1 MARDPHFID
10 RSSWPRCR
18 RFVRRSRF
26 FPTPSKRSHASRQTR
41 CPDWCAKQIQG
52 FEFAPLE
59 IGGMLK
65 EFSWSFLGIPQLKS
79 KSHEPSLS
87 TWGPTFNIIVTFPSL
102 TIRNLQWPEFDR
114 HQNAKQI
121 FIISASGAEHLQLHV
136 GCRTACFTRSLSIP
150 FFAKTVSS
158 VSFSWSK
165 LFVAKP
171 WNDSSLARVKL
182 IFTGSRVTPFS
193 EVELVLGVQRH
204 KWTLYTISWFHHFSP

>member
-1 MARDPHFID
+1 VARDPHFID

-59 IGGMLK
+59 IEGMLK

-102 TIRNLQWPEFDR
+102 TIINLQWPKDWILRRLWQAPECQTNFHHKRKRGRALAATCWMSNGLFYPIFVHPVLRKDR
-114 HQNAKQI
+114 QFSIVFLVKAFCSQTMKWFQLSKGQADIHGLQGDTI
-121 FIISASGAEHLQLHV
+121 LRSRTCPWGAE
-136 GCRTACFTRSLSIP
+136 T
-150 FFAKTVSS
+150 
-158 VSFSWSK
+158 
-165 LFVAKP
+165 
-171 WNDSSLARVKL
+171 
-182 IFTGSRVTPFS
+182 
-193 EVELVLGVQRH
+193 
-204 KWTLYTISWFHHFSP
+204 